1 MKNAFALAQSL
12 ISLNVPAAL
21 TAQDL
26 ADKVKAGR
34 SVVGV
39 LAPFGTG
46 VLATKLL
53 DSEGPLPEELP
64 RPQAQQPATEAAY
77 GEGAPLSRALGMQV
91 LSPNAAPFSDMF
103 GWPTKSKKRHF
114 LTSRLGSPHFALSS
128 MFGMGLLSR
137 NGAPLSSKFGLRT
150 LSDNAA
156 PLSSKFGWATASGE
170 AAMIGTYQADCPM
183 PIETTDDDGDPIMY
197 GTEANGLA
205 VDELPV
211 GWWDDDAVEWEPDLD
226 AEYVDPWV
234 LDQADL
240 DVAHENHV
248 DPDETDEDGEAPRSF
263 MII

>member
-1 MKNAFALAQSL
+1 MGASGAVTGMVVTMTDLIVRVYETEEKAAAAEGKLKDAGFAAENVARVSPAAEGAESAVPAEGLERRLAQFY
-12 ISLNVPAAL
+12 
-21 TAQDL
+21 

-64 RPQAQQPATEAAY
+64 RPQAQRPAAEAAY
-77 GEGAPLSRALGMQV
+77 GEGAPFSRALGMQV

-170 AAMIGTYQADCPM
+170 AAPLSSKLGWRVLSKNPTPLSSML
-183 PIETTDDDGDPIMY
+183 
-197 GTEANGLA
+197 GLR
-205 VDELPV
+205 
-211 GWWDDDAVEWEPDLD
+211 
-226 AEYVDPWV
+226 V
-234 LDQADL
+234 LSEQ
-240 DVAHENHV
+240 
-248 DPDETDEDGEAPRSF
+248 R
-263 MII
+263 